1 MKRVFYIIGGI
12 IILLL
17 VGILLFLL
25 FASKDQK
32 TAIFNK
38 FNINNSTSSDGIL
51 NTVVDTLTG
60 DGGSGDLAALR
71 QLTTKQVIGEVE
83 VDQTASS
90 TNPAVYFAEAGT
102 GHVYV
107 VDTVTGT
114 ENRISNITIPKARK
128 AVFSRDHNY
137 AAIASEGGRDGDAI
151 TVEYLPRD
159 GVELSSFTINELA
172 RDFSMTTDG
181 FVLYTTLVADVLT
194 ARSFDIKKKETKTL
208 FSLPFKEATVRF
220 GRKSDDTIYVYPKTA
235 EKLEGYLYM
244 VVGGKLSRLPVAG
257 YGLNA
262 IASGPYTL
270 YSAKINGTYQSAI
283 YDASNGNVTPLT
295 TTFIAEKCSFTNE
308 DSTVFCGSD
317 GSTNPTRPELWYKGV
332 YSPNDSLWEI
342 TTPSNTALPVQEL
355 ITPKDS
361 AGRDFDIIGISSSR
375 DASRLYFINKTDSS
389 LWIFDR
395 SKSPVQ

>member
-32 TAIFNK
+32 AAIFNK

-60 DGGSGDLAALR
+60 DNTGDLAALR
-71 QLTTKQVIGEVE
+71 QLSTRQVIGELE
-83 VDQTASS
+83 VDETASS
-90 TNPAVYFAEAGT
+90 TTPTVYFAEAGT
-102 GHVYV
+102 GHIYS
-107 VDTVTGT
+107 VDTVTGS
-114 ENRISNITIPKARK
+114 ENRISNITVQKAHR
-128 AVFSRDHNY
+128 ALLSRDHNY
-137 AAIASEGGRDGDAI
+137 AAVTSEASRDGDTLTI
-151 TVEYLPRD
+151 VYLPSD
-159 GVELSSFTINELA
+159 GVELSSFTINELV
-172 RDFSMTTDG
+172 RDFTLTNDG
-181 FVLYTTLVADVLT
+181 LVLYTTLVADVLT
-194 ARSFDIKKKETKTL
+194 ARSFDLKKKEVKTL
-208 FSLPFKEATVRF
+208 FTLPFKEATVRF
-220 GRKSDDTIYVYPKTA
+220 GRKSEDTIYVYPKTA

-262 IASGPYTL
+262 VSSGPYTL

-283 YDASNGNVTPLT
+283 YDVSNGNVTPLT
-295 TTFIAEKCSFTNE
+295 ATFIAEKCSFVQG
-308 DSTVFCGSD
+308 DLFIACGNN
-317 GSTNPTRPELWYKGV
+317 GSISATSPELWYKGILQT
-332 YSPNDSLWEI
+332 NDMLQVIDGSTSE
-342 TTPSNTALPVQEL
+342 SFQESTL
-355 ITPKDS
+355 ITPKDI
-361 AGRDFDIIGISSSR
+361 AGRDFDITNITSSR
-375 DASRLYFINKTDSS
+375 DASRFYFINKTDSS